1 MKNKKL
7 KMVISILT
15 ILLCLFMFFSTETQA
30 SEENNINGWIEQGN
44 KFIAN
49 GQSKNPINTNEVKN
63 AVIPIGQALVA
74 IATVILA
81 VVTIIMGIKYMMS
94 GSPDEKAKL
103 KTQLIGLVVS
113 TVVIFGAQVIWSVL
127 YKFMIEVTK

>member
-7 KMVISILT
+7 KMAMSILT

-30 SEENNINGWIEQGN
+30 NNIDSWINEGN
-44 KFIAN
+44 EFIQK
-49 GQSKNPINTNEVKN
+49 GQNKNPINTNEVKN

-74 IATVILA
+74 IATVVL
-81 VVTIIMGIKYMMS
+81 VVITVVMGIKYMMCTS
-94 GSPDEKAKL
+94 SDEKAKL

-113 TVVIFGAQVIWSVL
+113 TIVIFGAQTIWALL
-127 YKFMIEVTK
+127 YKFMIDVTK

>member
-7 KMVISILT
+7 KMAMSILT

-30 SEENNINGWIEQGN
+30 NNIDSWINEGN
-44 KFIAN
+44 EFIQK
-49 GQSKNPINTNEVKN
+49 GQNKNPINTNEVKN

-74 IATVILA
+74 IATVVL
-81 VVTIIMGIKYMMS
+81 VVITVVMGIKYMMCTS
-94 GSPDEKAKL
+94 SDEKAKL

-113 TVVIFGAQVIWSVL
+113 TIVIFGAQTIWALL
-127 YKFMIEVTK
+127 YRFMIDVTK

>member
-7 KMVISILT
+7 KMAISILT

-30 SEENNINGWIEQGN
+30 NNIDSWIDEGN
-44 KFIAN
+44 KFIQK
-49 GQSKNPINTNEVKN
+49 GQSKNPINTNEIKN

-74 IATVILA
+74 IATVVL
-81 VVTIIMGIKYMMS
+81 VVITVVMGIKYMMCTS
-94 GSPDEKAKL
+94 SDEKAKL

-113 TVVIFGAQVIWSVL
+113 TIVIFGAQTIWALL
-127 YKFMIEVTK
+127 YKFMIDVTK

>member
-7 KMVISILT
+7 KMAMSILT

-30 SEENNINGWIEQGN
+30 NNIDGWIQNGN
-44 KFIAN
+44 EFIQK

-74 IATVILA
+74 IATVVL
-81 VVTIIMGIKYMMS
+81 VVITVVMGIKYMMCTS
-94 GSPDEKAKL
+94 SDEKAKL

-113 TVVIFGAQVIWSVL
+113 TIVIFGAQTIWALL
-127 YKFMIEVTK
+127 YKFMIDVTK

>member
-1 MKNKKL
+1 MRNKKL

-30 SEENNINGWIEQGN
+30 NNIDGWIKEGN
-44 KFIAN
+44 DFITK
-49 GQSKNPINTNEVKN
+49 GQKKNPISTTEVKN
-63 AVIPIGQALVA
+63 AIIPIGQALVA
-74 IATVILA
+74 IATVVLA
-81 VVTIIMGIKYMMS
+81 VITVIMGIKYMAS

-127 YKFMIEVTK
+127 YKFMTEVTK